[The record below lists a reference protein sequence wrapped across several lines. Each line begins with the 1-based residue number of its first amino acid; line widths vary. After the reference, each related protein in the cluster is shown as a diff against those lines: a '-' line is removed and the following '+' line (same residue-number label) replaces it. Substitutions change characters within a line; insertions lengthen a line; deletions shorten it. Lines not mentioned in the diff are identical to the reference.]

1 MVWEMVWK
9 TAWKTALD
17 MPWETAR
24 DMPWE
29 TARDMPW
36 EKPWETVTRFFLA
49 AWLAR
54 YYPILFY
61 QILSPFISFCP
72 LLSPF
77 VPWGGERPLPAS
89 EPQVSAN

>member
-1 MVWEMVWK
+1 
-9 TAWKTALD
+9 

-24 DMPWE
+24 E
-29 TARDMPW
+29 TAWDMPW
-36 EKPWETVTRFFLA
+36 EKPWEKPRETVTRFFLA

-61 QILSPFISFCP
+61 PILSPFISFCP
-72 LLSPF
+72 LLSSF
-77 VPWGGERPLPAS
+77 VPWGGERPFPAS